1 MHVRSVFNTSCR
13 ITLEVSYRD
22 KKCRLPEEDD
32 VICNPIW
39 FLKNDSVDDAGTGTC
54 HETVGSK

>member
-22 KKCRLPEEDD
+22 KKCRLPEMTEG
-32 VICNPIW
+32 
-39 FLKNDSVDDAGTGTC
+39 NDRVTMFAIGKVTT
-54 HETVGSK
+54 ER